1 MSTAAALQALPASEL
16 ERLRG
21 RTVGTLV
28 GGVALGSTGHIAAVT
43 VATIVA
49 KEMTG
54 SASLAGTP
62 AAAVVF
68 GAALGATTLSWLM
81 SRRGRRFG
89 LVAGY
94 GTGVVGAAIA
104 VIGIVNGSLAG
115 LLVGSL
121 LIGFGNSANQLSR
134 YAAADMYPPDR
145 RASAL
150 ATVVWAATV
159 GAIIGPNIVG
169 PSGEVAMS
177 LGLPALAGPYLVPIV
192 LVGAAAILSFVR
204 LRPDPFDLADH
215 HGHLDE
221 VHAPASPL
229 GVIFRRPAVLV
240 AIVAL
245 VVGQFV
251 MVLIM
256 TMTPLHM
263 TDHGHDLSSVGLVLS
278 AHIAGMYAFA
288 PVSGR
293 LTDRYGSP
301 FVIYAGMAILAI
313 SGVMAAAAPVEDDR
327 VLLVALFLLGFGWN
341 LGYVAGS
348 AMLTGGVS
356 VVERTRVQGVADA
369 LIWSTAAIASLGSGV
384 LVAAVGYAALGVL
397 GAVLVGVPAWV
408 LTVRRGALDRP
419 PIAAG

>member
-1 MSTAAALQALPASEL
+1 MTAAVLALPPSEL
-16 ERLRG
+16 DRLRR

-68 GAALGATTLSWLM
+68 GAALGATALSWLM
-81 SRRGRRFG
+81 SKKGRRPG

-94 GTGVVGAAIA
+94 SIGVVGAFIA
-104 VIGIVNGSLAG
+104 VIGIVNASLAG

-134 YAAADMYPPDR
+134 YAAADLYPPDR

-159 GAIIGPNIVG
+159 GAIVGPNIVG
-169 PSGEVAMS
+169 PSGEVAMQM
-177 LGLPALAGPYLVPIV
+177 GLPALAGPYLVPIV
-192 LVGAAAILSFVR
+192 LVGAAAILSYVR

-215 HGHLDE
+215 HSRPDDALIT
-221 VHAPASPL
+221 ASPL
-229 GVIFRRPAVLV
+229 AVILRRPAVFV

-245 VVGQFV
+245 VIGQFV

-288 PVSGR
+288 PISGR

-301 FVIYAGMAILAI
+301 LVIYAGMGTLAV
-313 SGVMAAAAPVEDDR
+313 SAVLAAVAPVQDDR
-327 VLLVALFLLGFGWN
+327 LLLVALFLLGFGWN

-348 AMLTGGVS
+348 ALLTGGVS
-356 VVERTRVQGVADA
+356 IVERTRVQGVADA

-384 LVAAVGYAALGVL
+384 LVAAAGYAALGVL
-397 GAVLVGVPAWV
+397 GAVLVAIPAWV
-408 LTVRRGALDRP
+408 LTMRRSVLDQP
-419 PIAAG
+419 PAAAG